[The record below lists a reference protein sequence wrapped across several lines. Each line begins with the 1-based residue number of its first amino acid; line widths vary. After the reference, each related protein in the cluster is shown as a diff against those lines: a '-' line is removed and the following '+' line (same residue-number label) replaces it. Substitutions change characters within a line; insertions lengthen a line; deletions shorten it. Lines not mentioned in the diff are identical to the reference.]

1 MDPTNLA
8 LLIAELRRDEGVRYS
23 IYLDSSVPP
32 IPTVGVGHNCKVS
45 PLPAGWACP
54 LADGQVNQLLTQ
66 DLQNVFAALDAHLP
80 WWRQMD
86 EVRQRVIANM
96 CFNMGIGTLLTFH
109 NTLGAMQRGS
119 YAVAAAG
126 MLASKWAQQ
135 VGMRARRL
143 AYATEY
149 GVMLNVVPPIYASH
163 V

>member
-23 IYLDSSVPP
+23 IYLDTMG
-32 IPTVGVGHNCKVS
+32 IPTVGVGHNCKAS
-45 PLPAGWACP
+45 PLPADWACP
-54 LADGQVNQLLTQ
+54 LTDGQVNQLLTQ
-66 DLQNVFAALDAHLP
+66 DLANTFAQLDAKLP
-80 WWRQMD
+80 WWSALD
-86 EVRQRVIANM
+86 DVRMRVVANM
-96 CFNMGIGTLLTFH
+96 AFNLGVTALLGFH

-135 VGMRARRL
+135 TGMRARRL

-149 GVMLNVVPPIYASH
+149 DVMVDVVPPIYASH
-163 V
+163 A